1 MQHIVSSWWA
11 GRLRGRLFQSLAI
24 VLLLAATPW
33 ASIAQESSD
42 SADADTTGAEERGS
56 SRVRISIDERGI
68 SVEGDVHSTDD
79 EDSEWVI
86 VDDQRAW
93 KEKGTDIVRFGEG
106 VFVGHDEL
114 VRGDLVVFGGDVIV
128 EGRVTGNVVV
138 LGGSIRARSGA
149 EIKGDAVV
157 IGGGELDEDE
167 DVIIRGERVEIG
179 VPFPGGDWSDF
190 SSIGDWWGFRWFF
203 PFILFVKI
211 VLVLLT
217 LLFLP
222 ERIAT
227 AHGHLRR
234 GPLKSFGVGIL
245 AACVGFFASIILMV
259 PLIIMIVGIPLALL
273 IVVSWLGMFIIAW
286 TVASY
291 SVGKW
296 VARRMQFETTS
307 GFVYVLTG
315 TLVISLADILAYGF
329 GLIGVAPLE
338 WSFEAV
344 GVLIRIVAY
353 TCGLG
358 ALISSRFGSR
368 APTDDTALAAPVEGG
383 AAPIA

>member
-1 MQHIVSSWWA
+1 MQHIASSWTA
-11 GRLRGRLFQSLAI
+11 GRGP
-24 VLLLAATPW
+24 LLLQFLVIAFLLTVMPLV
-33 ASIAQESSD
+33 SMAQESS
-42 SADADTTGAEERGS
+42 ADTDTTTADEKSG
-56 SRVRISIDERGI
+56 RVRISIDESGI
-68 SVEGDVHSTDD
+68 SVEGEVKTTDD
-79 EDSEWVI
+79 GDSEWVI
-86 VDDQRAW
+86 VDDQRSW

-106 VFVGHDEL
+106 VFVGQNEL

-179 VPFPGGDWSDF
+179 GFFPTGDWSF
-190 SSIGDWWGFRWFF
+190 SGIGDWWGFRWFF
-203 PFILFVKI
+203 PVILFVKI

-222 ERIAT
+222 ERLAT
-227 AHGHLRR
+227 AHGHLR
-234 GPLKSFGVGIL
+234 GGALKSFGVGVL
-245 AACVGFFASIILMV
+245 SACVGFFASIILMV
-259 PLIIMIVGIPLALL
+259 PLVIMIVGIPLALL
-273 IVVSWLGMFIIAW
+273 IVVSWLGLFIIAW

-291 SVGKW
+291 SVGRW
-296 VARRMQFETTS
+296 VAHRMQFDTTS

-329 GLIGVAPLE
+329 SLVGISPLQ

-344 GVLIRIVAY
+344 GCLIRIVAY
-353 TCGLG
+353 ICGLG

-368 APTDDTALAAPVEGG
+368 PMSDPELPDVPAPGDQAATA
-383 AAPIA
+383 

>member
-1 MQHIVSSWWA
+1 MQHIVSNWAA
-11 GRLRGRLFQSLAI
+11 GRRGH
-24 VLLLAATPW
+24 LLLQFLVIVSLLTTMPLV
-33 ASIAQESSD
+33 SMAQD
-42 SADADTTGAEERGS
+42 ASADTDTTTSEEKSG
-56 SRVRISIDERGI
+56 RVRISIDESGI
-68 SVEGDVHSTDD
+68 SVEGEVNTTDD
-79 EDSEWVI
+79 GDSEWVI
-86 VDDQRAW
+86 VDDQRSW
-93 KEKGTDIVRFGEG
+93 KEKGTDIIRFGEG

-114 VRGDLVVFGGDVIV
+114 VRGDLVVFGGDAIV

-179 VPFPGGDWSDF
+179 GFFPTGDWSF
-190 SSIGDWWGFRWFF
+190 SGIGDWWGFRWFF
-203 PFILFVKI
+203 PVILFVKI

-222 ERIAT
+222 ERVAT
-227 AHGHLRR
+227 AHGHLRS
-234 GPLKSFGVGIL
+234 GPLKSFGVGVL
-245 AACVGFFASIILMV
+245 SACVGFFASIILMV
-259 PLIIMIVGIPLALL
+259 PLVIMIVGIPLALL
-273 IVVSWLGMFIIAW
+273 IVVSWAGLFIIAW

-296 VARRMQFETTS
+296 VARRMQFDTTS
-307 GFVYVLTG
+307 GFAYVLTG
-315 TLVISLADILAYGF
+315 TLVISLADIIAYGF
-329 GLIGVAPLE
+329 GLVGLAPLE
-338 WSFEAV
+338 WSFQAA
-344 GVLIRIVAY
+344 GCLIRIVAY

-368 APTDDTALAAPVEGG
+368 PAVGPEEPSVPVEGSP
-383 AAPIA
+383 APTV

>member
-1 MQHIVSSWWA
+1 M
-11 GRLRGRLFQSLAI
+11 
-24 VLLLAATPW
+24 
-33 ASIAQESSD
+33 AQETPD
-42 SADADTTGAEERGS
+42 SAGADTTGADDDRSGG
-56 SRVRISIDERGI
+56 RVRISIDESGI
-68 SVEGDVHSTDD
+68 SVEGEVHSSD
-79 EDSEWVI
+79 EGDSEWVI
-86 VDDQRAW
+86 VDDQRSW

-179 VPFPGGDWSDF
+179 GFFPTGDWSL
-190 SSIGDWWGFRWFF
+190 SGIGDWWGFRWFF
-203 PFILFVKI
+203 PVILFVKI

-222 ERIAT
+222 DRVAT
-227 AHGHLRR
+227 AHEHLRR
-234 GPLKSFGVGIL
+234 GPLKSFGVGVL
-245 AACVGFFASIILMV
+245 AGCVGFFASIILMV

-273 IVVSWLGMFIIAW
+273 IVVSWLGLFIIAW

-296 VARRMQFETTS
+296 VARRMQFDTTS
-307 GFVYVLTG
+307 GFAYVLTG
-315 TLVISLADILAYGF
+315 TLVISFADILAYGF

-338 WSFEAV
+338 WTFEAA

-368 APTDDTALAAPVEGG
+368 LPAESALAEPPGG
-383 AAPIA
+383 DSAVNAA